1 VTGPTGPTGPTGATG
16 SQGAQGATGPGSV
29 TCYSAYII
37 ARGGRGGSCA
47 NVCST
52 TFTVGPVYTQNAIY
66 TPSSN
71 KYFSNTNC
79 QNSTCDWGGLY
90 SHENFNSDCYT
101 LNATCGNGTFDSVC
115 AYSDVNLKQSIETL
129 EGVMEKILEIETVE
143 YDWNEN
149 IGKEKYDIFE
159 KNKKL
164 HQIGLIAQNVR
175 LHFPQVV
182 KMGSD
187 GYYFIDYTKLNAVIV
202 EGIKEQQLFIEDI
215 DNKLEELEKRF
226 S

>member
-1 VTGPTGPTGPTGATG
+1 
-16 SQGAQGATGPGSV
+16 
-29 TCYSAYII
+29 
-37 ARGGRGGSCA
+37 
-47 NVCST
+47 
-52 TFTVGPVYTQNAIY
+52 
-66 TPSSN
+66 
-71 KYFSNTNC
+71 
-79 QNSTCDWGGLY
+79 
-90 SHENFNSDCYT
+90 
-101 LNATCGNGTFDSVC
+101 
-115 AYSDVNLKQSIETL
+115 
-129 EGVMEKILEIETVE
+129 MEKILEIETVE

>member
-1 VTGPTGPTGPTGATG
+1 VT
-16 SQGAQGATGPGSV
+16 
-29 TCYSAYII
+29 
-37 ARGGRGGSCA
+37 
-47 NVCST
+47 
-52 TFTVGPVYTQNAIY
+52 FLVGPVYTQSATY
-66 TPSSN
+66 SPTDN
-71 KYFSNTNC
+71 KYFNYTNC
-79 QNSTCDWGGLY
+79 TNTSCDWNNLY
-90 SHENFNSDCYT
+90 QYERYNSSCYT
-101 LNATCGNGTFDSVC
+101 LNATCGNGTFNSVC

-129 EGVMEKILEIETVE
+129 EGVMDKIIEIETVE

-182 KMGSD
+182 KMGTD

-202 EGIKEQQLFIEDI
+202 EGIKEHQLFIEDI
-215 DNKLEELEKRF
+215 NNKLDELEK
-226 S
+226 SIS